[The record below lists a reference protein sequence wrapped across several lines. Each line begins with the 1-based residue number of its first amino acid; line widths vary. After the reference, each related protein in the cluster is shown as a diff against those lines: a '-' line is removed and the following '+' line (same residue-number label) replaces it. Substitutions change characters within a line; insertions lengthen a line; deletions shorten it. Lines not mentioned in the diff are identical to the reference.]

1 MKSKFSGSGPRSSP
15 LQMRG
20 MTTLGMAILVAFLGL
35 FAYAGIQLAPVYLN
49 YMKVAGAVDGV
60 KAEFDGAN
68 PSVGNI
74 RRSLE
79 RRFTVESVTVIEPR
93 DVNISLESGGYLV
106 DATYEHTVPY
116 LANVSFTV
124 HFDKKAIVRR

>member
-1 MKSKFSGSGPRSSP
+1 MKPKSSGSGPRSSP
-15 LQMRG
+15 LHMRG
-20 MTTLGMAILVAFLGL
+20 MTTLGMVILVAFLGM
-35 FAYAGIQLAPVYLN
+35 FAFAGIQLAPVYLN

-60 KAEFDGAN
+60 QAEFEGAN
-68 PSVGNI
+68 PSVSSI

-93 DVNISLESGGYLV
+93 DINISLESGGYLV
-106 DATYEHTVPY
+106 DATYDHSVPY

-124 HFDKKAIVRR
+124 HFDKKAIIRR